1 MFSGIG
7 TQQYS
12 IEIELTNERQF
23 VGYHRLSPMFGNQL
37 SVKEQEVIDDL
48 WQRTLAHIPCAYGR
62 LVYLAGL
69 RHPDTGRYEHFGL
82 TQSPSSVDAHRAL
95 RRSHETIF
103 QAWIDL
109 PLEQKMADVELYI
122 AALDH
127 VDKAELIDAW
137 LRLTPY
143 KNLVPASIQGPE
155 RQKHFSDFEAILGL
169 LKNVYGVASPDPYA

>member
-1 MFSGIG
+1 MIG
-7 TQQYS
+7 T
-12 IEIELTNERQF
+12 
-23 VGYHRLSPMFGNQL
+23 RLSI
-37 SVKEQEVIDDL
+37 KEHEVLEDL
-48 WQRTLAHIPCAYGR
+48 WQRSLSHIPSAYGR

-82 TQSPSSVDAHRAL
+82 SQSHSNADANRVL
-95 RRSHETIF
+95 RQSHETTF
-103 QAWIDL
+103 QQWIDL
-109 PLEQKMADVELYI
+109 SLELKMDDVELYI
-122 AALDH
+122 AGLEN

-143 KNLVPASIQGPE
+143 KNLVPAAIQGPE